1 MNYTLEY
8 HDLSYKAYIQLK
20 ELILTGELRP
30 GEKIPQESI
39 AQKLGISRMPL
50 HKAFQMLENELLV
63 ESIPR
68 RGMYVREN
76 DLKIIADAFEC
87 REAIESVASRRLAME
102 ASLEDI
108 GRLQQLFEPFLD
120 DPAHTDLIK
129 YQQAD
134 HEFHT
139 LVVKLTGNPLL
150 MKMEALGNVLIN
162 SYRHGLIR
170 PPQDTLPEHF
180 AIIDAM
186 KNRNADEAE
195 RLMRQHSVLSRKLVL
210 EQMNLK
216 SKS

>member
-1 MNYTLEY
+1 MIQTIEY
-8 HDLSYKAYIQLK
+8 QDLSYKAYMQLK
-20 ELILTGELRP
+20 ELIMSGELKP
-30 GEKIPQESI
+30 GEKIAQEAI

-68 RGMYVREN
+68 RGIFVKEN

-87 REAIESVASRRLAME
+87 REAIESVASRRLAQE

-108 GRLQQLFEPFLD
+108 DRLQKLFEPFLD
-120 DPAHTDLIK
+120 DPANADLIK
-129 YQQAD
+129 YQRAD

-139 LVVKLTGNPLL
+139 LVVKLTGNTLL

-170 PPQDTLPEHF
+170 SPQETLPEHF

-186 KNRNADEAE
+186 KNRDADKAE
-195 RLMRQHSVLSRKLVL
+195 MLMRQHSILSRKLVL
-210 EQMNLK
+210 EQMRLK
-216 SKS
+216 TES